1 MRKIDVSGWRQ
12 RAGRI
17 NGQHISLKLP
27 AFSSSFKAQ
36 QTLPPELT
44 KPVP

>member
-1 MRKIDVSGWRQ
+1 MRKIDVSGWSARG
-12 RAGRI
+12 A

-27 AFSSSFKAQ
+27 TFSSSFKAPR
-36 QTLPPELT
+36 TELSELT

>member
-1 MRKIDVSGWRQ
+1 MFLVGA

-27 AFSSSFKAQ
+27 TFSSSFKA
-36 QTLPPELT
+36 L
-44 KPVP
+44 